1 MQLPP
6 NGISFNTLQG
16 LKKPVFPWARGSWW
30 LHALIGVAASLVS
43 VAIERALDHLL
54 SVPVMPLFAALGAV
68 ICVAAWVGPVAAW
81 AATGFM
87 TVWCAVDLRLAW
99 GYAPPDIV
107 ARCAICAS
115 EGALI
120 STLSAR
126 FFRSRRD
133 LQRSNARQ
141 RQFVDTAAEG
151 ILVHNG
157 SGVITYAN
165 ERMSELLAVG
175 RGNLACRKFEE
186 FVFPEDLPAERIR
199 LQRRGVANREQFD
212 RRLRRADGS
221 EIWVLNCSNPIFDE
235 RGEFA
240 GMLSMMTDI
249 TERKAAETALRR
261 SEERFRSLF
270 ENVLEGV
277 YQSTPDG
284 RILAAN
290 PMLLKMLDLKSE
302 AEMNDVNISKDLYVD
317 PKVRSRLLHIL
328 ERDGSFQNVE
338 YELRRRDGNVITVLE
353 NARVVRDPAGGVLYY
368 EGTLTDITD
377 RKRVEDR
384 LRQAQKTE
392 ALAGLAAGVAQDFNS
407 IMTVITGY
415 CELLAGDP
423 GLSPIAREHAIQAL
437 KAAETAGMLTRQ
449 LVALNMP
456 AASED
461 KPVDL
466 SRVVLEMEDLLRHSL
481 GSDVDLRLAL
491 EEGASV
497 LADRPQ
503 LEQIILNLATNSREA
518 MPSGGAVEITTE
530 TVHVDAEFTRRLPA
544 ADPGAYVRLSVRDT
558 GLGVPPDLIHNLADP
573 LFSMGKSRV
582 TGLGLSTV
590 HAIVLR
596 HGGFVE
602 AESTPGL
609 GATFSVYFP
618 LAPATPRA
626 LSDALRGARAG
637 ETILIVEEEPLAR
650 ELSREMLERLGYR
663 VIPAANMEEAEKI
676 AASGRRL
683 DLLITTAAPGAG
695 TGAEVAIKLRARRP
709 SLKVLLISGRTDPPT
724 PASGADYLRKPF
736 SHESLGRKVR
746 QILDRF

>member
-1 MQLPP
+1 MFS
-6 NGISFNTLQG
+6 GI
-16 LKKPVFPWARGSWW
+16 AGSWW
-30 LHALIGVAASLVS
+30 LCALAGIAASLVS
-43 VAIERALDHLL
+43 VALERALDHFL
-54 SVPVMPLFAALGAV
+54 SVPVTPLL
-68 ICVAAWVGPVAAW
+68 
-81 AATGFM
+81 AATAAVVVSALWFGPIAASTAGALM
-87 TVWCAVDLRLAW
+87 TVWCALDLSLAFGW
-99 GYAPPDIV
+99 PPLDVAAP
-107 ARCAICAS
+107 CAIFAG
-115 EGALI
+115 EAVL
-120 STLSAR
+120 LSVFSAQL
-126 FFRSRRD
+126 FRSRAQLR
-133 LQRSNARQ
+133 RSHARQ

-165 ERMSELLAVG
+165 ERMCELLAVG
-175 RGNLACRKFEE
+175 RGALECRKFEE
-186 FVFPEDLPAERIR
+186 FVFPDDLSAERIR
-199 LQRRGVANREQFD
+199 LQRRGVAHREQFD

-221 EIWVLNCSNPIFDE
+221 ELWVLSCSNPIFDE

-240 GMLSMMTDI
+240 GVLSMMTDI

-317 PKVRSRLLHIL
+317 PKVRSRCIQIL
-328 ERDGSFQNVE
+328 ERDGSFRNVE
-338 YELRRRDGNVITVLE
+338 YELRRRDGKIITVLE
-353 NARVVRDPAGGVLYY
+353 NARVVRDPEGGVLYY

-377 RKRVEDR
+377 RKRVEER
-384 LRQAQKTE
+384 LLQARKTE

-415 CELLAGDP
+415 CELLAGDST
-423 GLSPIAREHAIQAL
+423 LSTIARDHAIQAL

-449 LVALNMP
+449 LVALNLP
-456 AASED
+456 DSSED
-461 KPVDL
+461 RSLDL
-466 SRVVLEMEDLLRHSL
+466 SRVVREMESGLRQSL
-481 GSDVDLRLAL
+481 GPDVDLRLSL
-491 EEGASV
+491 EEGVSV
-497 LADRPQ
+497 LAERAQ
-503 LEQIILNLATNSREA
+503 IEQIIVNLTTNSREA
-518 MPSGGAVEITTE
+518 MPDGGTIEIATE
-530 TVHVDAEFTRRLPA
+530 TVHVDIEFSRRNPSAE
-544 ADPGAYVRLSVRDT
+544 PGAYVRLSVRDT

-573 LFSMGKSRV
+573 MFSMGKSRV

-596 HGGFVE
+596 YGGFVE

-618 LAPATPRA
+618 LSPRA
-626 LSDALRGARAG
+626 QRALADVLRGARPG
-637 ETILIVEEEPLAR
+637 ETILIVEGEPLAR

-676 AASGRRL
+676 AATNRRL
-683 DLLITTAAPGAG
+683 DLLITTAALGAASG
-695 TGAEVAIKLRARRP
+695 LDLAGKLRSRRP
-709 SLKVLLISGRTDPPT
+709 ALKLLLISGRTDPP
-724 PASGADYLRKPF
+724 AQGSGAEILRKPF
-736 SHESLGRKVR
+736 SHDSLGRKVR
-746 QILDRF
+746 QILDAS

>member
-1 MQLPP
+1 
-6 NGISFNTLQG
+6 
-16 LKKPVFPWARGSWW
+16 LKKPVFPWARRSWW
-30 LHALIGVAASLVS
+30 LAALIGVAASLVS
-43 VAIERALDHLL
+43 VALERALDHLL
-54 SVPVMPLFAALGAV
+54 SVPVMPLLAGACAV
-68 ICVAAWVGPVAAW
+68 ICVAVWAGPVAAW
-81 AATGFM
+81 TATALV
-87 TVWCAVDLRLAW
+87 TVWCAVDLKVAW
-99 GYAPPDIV
+99 GYQPLDV
-107 ARCAICAS
+107 LARCSIFAF
-115 EGALI
+115 EGAL
-120 STLSAR
+120 LSMFSAKL
-126 FFRSRRD
+126 FRSRKE
-133 LQRSNARQ
+133 LERSNARQ
-141 RQFVDTAAEG
+141 RQFVDTASEG

-165 ERMSELLAVG
+165 ERMGELLAVAHG
-175 RGNLACRKFEE
+175 SLECRKFEE
-186 FVFPEDLPAERIR
+186 FIFPEDLAAERVR
-199 LQRRGVANREQFD
+199 LQRRGVANREQYD
-212 RRLRRADGS
+212 RRLRRADGT
-221 EIWVLNCSNPIFDE
+221 EVWVLSCSNPVVDE

-240 GMLSMMTDI
+240 GVLSMMTDI

-261 SEERFRSLF
+261 SEERFRGLF

-317 PKVRSRLLHIL
+317 PKVRSRLLQIL

-338 YELRRRDGNVITVLE
+338 YELRRRDGKVITVLE
-353 NARVVRDPAGGVLYY
+353 NARVVRDPDGGVLYY

-415 CELLAGDP
+415 CELLAGDI
-423 GLSPIAREHAIQAL
+423 GLSPISREHAIQAL

-449 LVALNMP
+449 LVALNMQP
-456 AASED
+456 SSED
-461 KPVDL
+461 KSLDL
-466 SRVVLEMEDLLRHSL
+466 SRVIREMEDILRHSL
-481 GSDVDLRLAL
+481 GSDIELRLSL
-491 EEGASV
+491 EDGASV
-497 LADRPQ
+497 LADRAQ
-503 LEQIILNLATNSREA
+503 IEQVVVNLTTNSREA
-518 MPSGGAVEITTE
+518 MPSGGAIEITTE
-530 TVHVDAEFTRRLPA
+530 TVHVDIEFSRRIPA
-544 ADPGAYVRLSVRDT
+544 AEPGAYVRLAVSDT

-590 HAIVLR
+590 HAIVLQ
-596 HGGFVE
+596 HGGFVN

-618 LAPATPRA
+618 LAPAIPRM

-676 AASGRRL
+676 AATGRRL
-683 DLLITTAAPGAG
+683 DLLIATTALGARS
-695 TGAEVAIKLRARRP
+695 GAELAVKLRARRP
-709 SLKVLLISGRTDPPT
+709 ALKVLLISGRTDPLAL
-724 PASGADYLRKPF
+724 ASGAEYLRKPF
-736 SHESLGRKVR
+736 SHDSLGRKVR
-746 QILDRF
+746 QILDGS